1 MSDAGSLSTSDTKAL
16 RLLDDYYASLLG
28 CSPTDLRRPGWT
40 TLRARAEGDPMAL
53 LFGMRALVSIV
64 APMAAPGESRV
75 GEAAV
80 AALAPEMRESVS
92 ALLRETPPDRFFA
105 PETLAALDAL
115 VWARAT
121 EPLSAANEPD
131 QTLWYVTRP
140 RLRPWLNQWQEWIE
154 RLDESTES
162 DPFAIALLARHGGGV
177 FVVRQHGAIIAYTGL
192 RAHSPQVWEALAPT
206 LTSRAPAAIVENPA
220 DLLTALVARATRAAL
235 DGERQPICTT
245 GPDDA
250 MFERALTALG
260 YLPYARACVYT
271 TAMR

>member
-1 MSDAGSLSTSDTKAL
+1 MSDAGSLSSSDTKAL

-28 CSPTDLRRPGWT
+28 CAASDLRRPGWT

-64 APMAAPGESRV
+64 APVAVPGEPQV
-75 GEAAV
+75 GDAAV
-80 AALAPEMRESVS
+80 AALAPEMREPIS
-92 ALLRETPPDRFFA
+92 ALLRATPPDRFFA
-105 PETLAALDAL
+105 PDTLATLDAL

-121 EPLSAANEPD
+121 EPLAPASEPD

-177 FVVRQHGAIIAYTGL
+177 FVVRQRGAIIAYTGL

-206 LTSRAPAAIVENPA
+206 LTSRAPATIAEDPH
-220 DLLTALVARATRAAL
+220 DLLTALVARATRYAL
-235 DGERQPICTT
+235 DGQRQPICTS
-245 GPDDA
+245 GPDSA
-250 MFERALTALG
+250 IFEHALTTLG
-260 YLPYARACVYT
+260 YLPYARASIYT